1 MNGENDAAMN
11 ARRIRAR
18 DVFQSAGLYCLTDSK
33 LSCGRNNL
41 TIVEQMLSAGLR
53 IVQYREKNQ
62 SQLTMYKECLAI
74 RDLTRSFGA
83 TFIVN
88 DDIALA
94 MAVCAD
100 GVHVGQDDLPVPAV
114 RLLVGESMLIGLST
128 HTPEQAQAAVRLGA
142 DYIGVG
148 PVYSTLTKKDVG
160 NPVGL
165 SYVDYVAK
173 NIALASVAIGGI
185 NAANVAEVIRHGADC
200 AAMISD
206 IVSAAD
212 ISQQIQLV
220 QTLIKQARRLRG

>member
-1 MNGENDAAMN
+1 MNDENNAAMN

-33 LSCGRNNL
+33 LSRGRDNL
-41 TIVEQMLSAGLR
+41 TIVEQMLSAGVR
-53 IVQYREKNQ
+53 VVQYREKDR
-62 SQLTMYKECLAI
+62 SQLAMYKECLAI
-74 RDLTRSFGA
+74 RDLTHSFGA

-128 HTPEQAQAAVRLGA
+128 HTPEQAQAAVCSGA

-160 NPVGL
+160 DPVGL
-165 SYVDYVAK
+165 FYVDYVAK

-185 NAANVAEVIRHGADC
+185 NAVNVAEVIRHGADC

-206 IVSAAD
+206 IVSATD
-212 ISQQIQLV
+212 IGQQIQLV
-220 QTLIKQARRLRG
+220 QTLIRQARCLRG